1 SNSITTTATVP
12 ANSGANFV
20 ILARQHIQ
28 LFASTVYSGGV
39 GISNFKYDCGYL
51 KEGKLWVKH
60 YSTITAPGTFIQGTE
75 VSVDAS
81 SHVTDV
87 RNTATDV
94 TFPTFEHMPYTGT
107 IDVQIPNNT
116 TVYLT
121 DTLYNSVVIGTNAT
135 AIFTQPVVN
144 VDKFIKMTNG
154 ATMKFAQCA
163 KVRLN
168 HFIDCGQ
175 NVSINP
181 EEKYVTFFIQG
192 NANFQKGAHVNGIF
206 VMEDFHVYDNDDY
219 DDSGNYGGWGSNSHT
234 HTTCGEHNETDDNHT
249 TCSDHNTT
257 YSHNNKCGGGSN
269 TSCGNHG
276 SDDHQYNNS
285 HDNDWQ
291 DGNDNNSNCD
301 IRKNHH
307 LHTNNA
313 TSSSPNI
320 FKGMFYV
327 GSLHSGQ
334 NTKWYKADFCGNC
347 TPYVPVAWTC
357 PANIVLCDG
366 QEKFNLRSQYP
377 ATLPGITNLTNDQP
391 TTFPIGT
398 TMVHWTIHYSDGA
411 YSYCTQN
418 VTRSGPIS
426 VVINR
431 DGLFCENSF
440 RLRAVATGSGPFT
453 YEWNTG
459 ETTPSIIAGA
469 NGGDYSVV
477 VSNALGCD
485 SSYRAVVSADPTDLM
500 PQYTMYALN
509 SIRLNK
515 TTITSGSMGINST
528 CGTIDATYT
537 SHCDNTSDWAKCKK
551 IYKDNTSTIQT
562 QNKNIANVV
571 MPVFES
577 NVTNPCNNVTVACN
591 GTITLTDTAYNVITV
606 NTNGTVIFTQEVVNI
621 KTLNLCQGAIVKFT
635 VACGKVRIKNA
646 INAAKLVNINPDK
659 KSMLFYCE
667 NNVTFQEGAHV
678 YGIFYLA
685 YGGKINYSFNI
696 ADYTNTRYNEFEGMV
711 IAKDI
716 YSGKYTTWT
725 LNNFCQGCLVL
736 RDQGNGPQDNIP
748 EVGDIKLNNYPNPF
762 THTTSISFTLPEDDH
777 VTLKVYDVSGKL
789 IASLLDKIADKNQE
803 YKVNFDGSEL
813 PAGIYFY
820 KLTTGKEVLTGKMT
834 LFR

>member
-60 YSTITAPGTFIQGTE
+60 NSTITAAGTFIQGTN

-87 RNTATDV
+87 RNTATDA
-94 TFPTFEHMPYTGT
+94 TFPEFEHMPYTGT

-206 VMEDFHVYDNDDY
+206 VMEDFHVFDNDDY
-219 DDSGNYGGWGSNSHT
+219 DDSGNYGGWGSWNHF
-234 HTTCGEHNETDDNHT
+234 HGNCGNNETDDNHT
-249 TCSDHNTT
+249 TCSDHHTT

-276 SDDHQYNNS
+276 NDWHNYYDAT
-285 HDNDWQ
+285 DNDWQ
-291 DGNDNNSNCD
+291 DNNDNNANCD

-313 TSSSPNI
+313 TTSSPNI

-357 PANIVLCDG
+357 PTDIVLCDG
-366 QEKFNLRSQYP
+366 QETFKLRSQYP
-377 ATLPGITNLTNDQP
+377 ATLPGISSLTNNQP
-391 TTFPIGT
+391 NTFPIGT
-398 TMVHWTIHYSDGA
+398 TVVTWTVHYTNGA

-440 RLRAVATGSGPFT
+440 RLRAVATGDGPFT

-459 ETTPSIIAGA
+459 ETTPNIIADA

-477 VSNALGCD
+477 VSNTLGCD
-485 SSYRAVVSADPTDLM
+485 SSYHAVVSVDPTDLM

-509 SIRLNK
+509 SITMNK
-515 TTITSGSMGINST
+515 TTIVSGSLGINDAK
-528 CGTIDATYT
+528 GTIDATT
-537 SHCDNTSDWAKCKK
+537 TTHCDHSGDWAKCKK

-562 QNKNIANVV
+562 QNKNVANVV
-571 MPVFES
+571 LPIFES
-577 NVTNPCNNVTVACN
+577 NTTSTCANVTVACN
-591 GTITLTDTAYNVITV
+591 ATTTLNDSVYNTITL
-606 NTNGTVIFTQEVVNI
+606 NTNATVIFTKENINI
-621 KTLNLCQGAIVKFT
+621 KTLNLGQGSTVKFT

-646 INAAKLVNINPDK
+646 INAAKLVNINPEK
-659 KSMLFYCE
+659 KSMLFYVE

-678 YGIFYLA
+678 YGIFYLTA
-685 YGGKINYSFNI
+685 CGKINYSFTMN
-696 ADYTNTRYNEFEGMV
+696 DYVNQRYNDFEGMV
-711 IAKDI
+711 IARDI
-716 YSGKYTTWT
+716 YAGKNTTWT
-725 LNNFCQGCLVL
+725 LNNFCQGCLVI
-736 RDQGNGPQDNIP
+736 RDNSMTTTNSSDAK
-748 EVGDIKLNNYPNPF
+748 DILINNYPNPF
-762 THTTSISFTLPEDDH
+762 NKTTAITFTLPEDNR
-777 VTLKVYDVSGKL
+777 TSLKVYDVSGKCVATL
-789 IASLLDKIADKNQE
+789 FDEIATGNHE
-803 YKVNFDGSEL
+803 YKVEFDGSQL
-813 PAGIYFY
+813 PAGIYIY
-820 KLTTGKEVLTGKMT
+820 KLSTDKEVKTGKMT
-834 LFR
+834 MFR